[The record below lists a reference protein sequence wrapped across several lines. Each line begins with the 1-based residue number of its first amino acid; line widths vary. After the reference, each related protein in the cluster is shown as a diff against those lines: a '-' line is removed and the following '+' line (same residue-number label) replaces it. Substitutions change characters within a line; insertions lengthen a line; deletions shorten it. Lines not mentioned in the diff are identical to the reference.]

1 MSTAHLLF
9 QLDFTNDLFV
19 NVAYLIGL
27 KNANNVTQEMKTKL
41 LADTEKLKAEF
52 NKNGVTYSP
61 ERYAL
66 VSNETI
72 NSPTLEIG

>member
-1 MSTAHLLF
+1 LGTAHLLF

-27 KNANNVTQEMKTKL
+27 KNANNLTQEMKTKL
-41 LADTEKLKAEF
+41 LAETEKLKAEF

-66 VSNETI
+66 
-72 NSPTLEIG
+72 